1 MMIKLILGK
10 SGHFI
15 VLLFMSELSYFNKLR
30 TNKDFDEPYQN
41 LIGLKFIIKSV
52 QVISLFDHVDN
63 DSIDLLLYQFG
74 IFVPT
79 DILFIN

>member
-1 MMIKLILGK
+1 M
-10 SGHFI
+10 
-15 VLLFMSELSYFNKLR
+15 
-30 TNKDFDEPYQN
+30 
-41 LIGLKFIIKSV
+41 IGLKFIIKRV
-52 QVISLFDHVDN
+52 QVISMFDHVDD